1 MKKLK
6 TNVKQQKS
14 SSIEKKV
21 FYPQKRLAIFMGV
34 VKEGR
39 KLYRALVRS
48 YIYGCH
54 SVYRINYSLVT
65 PLSRQTRQDTI
76 YIYMKH
82 FQGRVAA
89 RKQDRLEPCFIKC
102 YPSSRS

>member
-48 YIYGCH
+48 YIDGCH
-54 SVYRINYSLVT
+54 SVYHINYILVT
-65 PLSRQTRQDTI
+65 PLSRQMQVTVISDVYTFLI
-76 YIYMKH
+76 IFLTY
-82 FQGRVAA
+82 
-89 RKQDRLEPCFIKC
+89 
-102 YPSSRS
+102 